1 MDNNQ
6 INFLDIEVINGLKE
20 LGDEFL
26 KEIFNLYFEQYPSL
40 YQNIIDN
47 FSQDN
52 FVELSKAA
60 HALKGAS
67 LNIGAKKIA
76 NICQDIENMV
86 KANNIENLNTD
97 LIVRIHETYLDTAS
111 EINRLLNIKNPD

>member
-6 INFLDIEVINGLKE
+6 INLLDIEVINGLKE

-86 KANNIENLNTD
+86 KENNTENLNTD

-111 EINRLLNIKNPD
+111 EINRLLNIENPD